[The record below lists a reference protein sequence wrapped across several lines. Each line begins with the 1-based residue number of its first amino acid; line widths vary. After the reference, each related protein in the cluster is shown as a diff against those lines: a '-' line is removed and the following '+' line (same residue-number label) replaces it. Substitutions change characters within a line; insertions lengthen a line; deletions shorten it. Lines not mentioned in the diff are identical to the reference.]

1 LNAPGDCLTGNKEV
15 MAMEERITRFIAAL
29 RAMGV
34 RVSVAESQDAWQAIE
49 HMGIQDRELF
59 RLTLQATLIKDIESI
74 PTFNELF
81 PQYFGSFAPPLINPQ
96 AELTPE
102 QQHMLQQMLQ
112 DLYERLANDLQQ
124 LLDWLLNGQS
134 PTQEELEELAEQ
146 AGLNDMYAL
155 SPYAAQRAARRMQN
169 LLDWDQFQDLLDQ
182 LWEML
187 AEQGMDPDTIEQ
199 LKQQIAENQARLQ
212 EQLGEFAGQTIRD
225 QQIEEARRKR
235 SSSELMERPFSSL
248 TSSEMDLLREQV
260 RRLSAR
266 LRTRAALRQ
275 KRGKQGKL
283 DPKSTLRANLRYSGV
298 PFEIRFK
305 QRRLKPKLVTILDV
319 STSMRPVAEFFL
331 RMLYE
336 LQDQIQKT
344 RSFAFID
351 HLEDVTPDLTN
362 LPIDQAVVVVLTKLP
377 SGYYNTN
384 LGHSLRQLETN
395 HLDAIDSRTTVI
407 VLGDGRNNY
416 NDPALDTF
424 NRICRRSRKLI
435 WMNPEYPAQWGTGD
449 SDMLAYQPYCHDVYQ
464 VRNLAQLTQAI
475 DRILV

>member
-1 LNAPGDCLTGNKEV
+1 
-15 MAMEERITRFIAAL
+15 
-29 RAMGV
+29 MGV

-49 HMGIQDRELF
+49 HMGFQDRAQF
-59 RLTLQATLIKDIESI
+59 QITLQATLIKDIESI
-74 PTFNELF
+74 PTFNDLF

-96 AELTPE
+96 GELTPE
-102 QQHMLQQMLQ
+102 QQQMLQQMLQ
-112 DLYERLANDLQQ
+112 DLYEQLANDLQQ

-134 PTQEELEELAEQ
+134 PTQEKLEELAEL
-146 AGLNDMYAL
+146 AGLNDMYTL
-155 SPYAAQRAARRMQN
+155 SPYAALRAARRMQN

-225 QQIEEARRKR
+225 QQIEEAQRQR
-235 SSSELMERPFSSL
+235 SSNELMERPFSSL

-275 KRGKQGKL
+275 KRGKKGKL

-298 PFEIRFK
+298 PFEIRYK
-305 QRRLKPKLVTILDV
+305 QRRLKPKLVAILDV

-384 LGHSLRQLETN
+384 LGRSLRQLEAN

-449 SDMLAYQPYCHDVYQ
+449 SDMLAYQPFCHDVYQ

-475 DRILV
+475 DQILV

>member
-1 LNAPGDCLTGNKEV
+1 MHSMP
-15 MAMEERITRFIAAL
+15 
-29 RAMGV
+29 
-34 RVSVAESQDAWQAIE
+34 
-49 HMGIQDRELF
+49 
-59 RLTLQATLIKDIESI
+59 
-74 PTFNELF
+74 
-81 PQYFGSFAPPLINPQ
+81 
-96 AELTPE
+96 
-102 QQHMLQQMLQ
+102 
-112 DLYERLANDLQQ
+112 
-124 LLDWLLNGQS
+124 
-134 PTQEELEELAEQ
+134 
-146 AGLNDMYAL
+146 
-155 SPYAAQRAARRMQN
+155 PYAAQRAARRMQN
-169 LLDWDQFQDLLDQ
+169 LLDWEMLQELLDQ

-199 LKQQIAENQARLQ
+199 LKQQIAENQDRLQ

-225 QQIEEARRKR
+225 QQVEEAQRQR
-235 SSSELMERPFSSL
+235 SSSELMERSFSAL
-248 TSSEMDLLREQV
+248 NSSEMDMLRDQV

-283 DPKSTLRANLRYSGV
+283 DPKSTLRANLRYGGV
-298 PFEIRFK
+298 PFEIRYK
-305 QRRLKPKLVTILDV
+305 HRRLKPKLAALLDV

-336 LQDQIQKT
+336 LQDQVQKT

-351 HLEDVTPDLTN
+351 HLEDVTSDLIT
-362 LPIDQAVVVVLTKLP
+362 LPIDQAVYAVLTKLP

-384 LGHSLRQLETN
+384 LGHSLRQLEEK

-435 WMNPEYPAQWGTGD
+435 WMTPEYPAQWGTGD
-449 SDMLAYQPYCHDVYQ
+449 SDMLAYQPLCHDVYQ
-464 VRNLAQLTQAI
+464 VRNLAQLTQVI
-475 DRILV
+475 DRILA